1 MSVNRLPDYLG
12 HIRQAAADAC
22 SFIDDLSKED
32 FLTDKRAQNA
42 VVMCLIVIG
51 EAATKVMDRSLTLP
65 IKIQTFRGEVCAECA
80 IVLRMATLK
89 SISM

>member
-22 SFIDDLSKED
+22 SFIDDLSKEN
-32 FLTDKRAQNA
+32 FLTDKRTQNA

-51 EAATKVMDRSLTLP
+51 EAATR
-65 IKIQTFRGEVCAECA
+65 
-80 IVLRMATLK
+80 
-89 SISM
+89 